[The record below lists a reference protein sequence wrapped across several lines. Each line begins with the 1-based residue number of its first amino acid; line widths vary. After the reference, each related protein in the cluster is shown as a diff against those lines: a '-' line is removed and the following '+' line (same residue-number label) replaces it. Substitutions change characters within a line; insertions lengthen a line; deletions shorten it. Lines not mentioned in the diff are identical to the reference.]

1 VYYIGLFVRIIGFI
15 LYSYV
20 FVIAIFFLL
29 GWIPEIRNSSFYRF
43 LYRIVYPFERIFGGK
58 LIVGMFDLGSTIGLI
73 MLSIIAQAIISL
85 SYYI

>member
-1 VYYIGLFVRIIGFI
+1 MYYIGLFVRIIGFI

-29 GWIPEIRNSSFYRF
+29 EWIPEIRNSSFYRF